1 MNKNRL
7 EAFSD
12 GVLAIII
19 TIMVLEL
26 KVPHNPTLQSYL
38 DAFPVFISYA
48 LSFIFVGLYWNSH
61 YHLFH
66 KATVVNNKTL
76 LLNLS
81 GLFFVSLIPF
91 STATMGENAFTSITV
106 TVYSITLVLCVI
118 SYMLLVH
125 QLRLLHGINSQFSK
139 AFKGQFK
146 SYLSIVLNSGAAII
160 SGLGMPKIGFSILLL
175 SRLLWFNPSEGFKNN
190 HSKNQ

>member
-7 EAFSD
+7 EALSD
-12 GVLAIII
+12 GVLAIIL

-26 KVPHNPTLQSYL
+26 KVPHNPTLKSYL

-61 YHLFH
+61 HHLFH
-66 KATVVNNKTL
+66 KATKVNNKTL
-76 LLNLS
+76 LLNMS

-118 SYMLLVH
+118 SYMFLVH
-125 QLRLLHGINSQFSK
+125 QLRLLHGVNSEFST
-139 AFKGQFK
+139 AFKRQFK
-146 SYLSIVLNSGAAII
+146 SYLSIFLNSAAAII
-160 SGLGMPKIGFSILLL
+160 SVLGMPKIGFSILLL
-175 SRLLWFNPSEGFKNN
+175 SCLFWFNPSHRFKNN
-190 HSKNQ
+190 HTKNQ